1 MSELERA
8 LVTLGAEL
16 DVPEA
21 PDLAARVLGELDGR
35 ARRLLAHP
43 TRGRLVLALAVV
55 LLAMLAATL
64 AVPDAR
70 SALLRFL
77 HIGSERIEF
86 VEELPPVSS
95 YPTDFDLELA
105 LGERVSLSEARSRA
119 GFDLLELPDRP
130 DRVYLGGRGSVW
142 FVYGRPGAIR
152 LLVAQTPEL
161 KVDETFILK
170 KLVGTGTR
178 VDQASVRRAPA
189 YFLSGDPH
197 EVLLVDEA
205 NQPVF
210 ETARLARD
218 VLVWEEDGRTV
229 RLEGDLT
236 LEKALDV
243 ADSMR

>member
-8 LVTLGAEL
+8 LVALGAEL

-21 PDLAARVLGELDGR
+21 PDLAPRVLGAL
-35 ARRLLAHP
+35 ARPKLRR
-43 TRGRLVLALAVV
+43 TRGRLVLAFAVV
-55 LLAMLAATL
+55 LLAALVAALAI
-64 AVPDAR
+64 PDAR

-86 VEELPPVSS
+86 VDELPPLNA
-95 YPTDFDLELA
+95 YPSDFDLELA
-105 LGERVSLSEARSRA
+105 LGERVSLGEARRRA
-119 GFDLLELPDRP
+119 GFELLELPERA

-152 LLVAQTPEL
+152 LLVAQTPQL

-170 KLVGTGTR
+170 KLVGSGTHVER
-178 VDQASVRRAPA
+178 ATVHGAPA
-189 YFLSGDPH
+189 YFLSGAPH
-197 EVLLVDEA
+197 EVLLVDETG
-205 NQPVF
+205 QPVF
-210 ETARLARD
+210 ETARLASD

-236 LEKALDV
+236 LEEAVDL
-243 ADSMR
+243 AESMR